1 MSISSDDDGVMN
13 EQLIFKE
20 QLERAH
26 ANFKKTP
33 KERLTK
39 DYVEIKMNLLNDC
52 WTSFNKNHQKIANTF
67 DKKTLADHDYTKQ
80 DLYFKCEEEYTV
92 AKCAMMKKL
101 REFEVQGQHTS
112 TPDKQPETS
121 VTEQETVKVCE
132 VKIPTIKIPTFSG
145 SYTEWCSFHDQFS
158 SLIHNNNKLSSVQK
172 LHYLKTNLSGEAAT
186 LLKNITITESNYDH
200 AWNKLLKRYQNKR
213 IIVNA
218 YLSKLFSIKNI
229 TTESANAIK
238 GMLDITSDC
247 LNGLKSLNI
256 PTESWD
262 SMIIFMTISKLDTES
277 IKQWEE
283 KLGSHDE
290 LPSLEQLT
298 DFLEGRFR
306 SLEGRQAVR
315 SRSTSGTTTNNTTT
329 KRVFHASNEQ
339 CVYCDGDHYLYRCK
353 DFANLH
359 HNAKLEIVTKN
370 GLCFNC
376 LIPKHRVTECRQ
388 KTSCKICRKKHHS
401 LLHPEEN
408 RKETTNEMHQTT
420 PETPRYN
427 HLSAH
432 FAKKMQST
440 GMLLA
445 TAIIGVRA
453 SDGTMQQ
460 LRALIDQGSEGSF
473 ITEKAAQALGLKR
486 YTVNSSVSGLGANT
500 LTRIRHKVIFNIQ
513 STVNNKK
520 FHVDAFCLKTLT
532 RLLPSRR
539 VHETW
544 PHIQGL
550 PLADSSYAV
559 PGNIDILLG
568 AKIYSQILL
577 EGVIKG
583 PPGSP
588 LAQNTQL
595 GWILSGEVANYNEE
609 HLYNDYKNKQQTYYE
624 NMKDQY
630 SEKNIEQA
638 KNNTRENEDT
648 TKPHNRVLSLH
659 IVNEEDT
666 NLLQKFWEIEAE
678 TTTTKIMTDEEQQC
692 EQDFKDNYTRDE
704 HGRYIVKIPMKTDN
718 FDYGNT
724 KQIALQRLNQLER
737 KLNKDPALKE
747 EYSKVIQEYLDLNHM
762 EKIDK
767 FTDTAI
773 NTFYLPHHAVIRRD
787 KSTSKVRIVFN
798 ASSKGPNGKSLN
810 DNMLVGPTI
819 QQDLRQ
825 IVMRWRTHE
834 IGFVADCVKFYRQVK
849 VTEKCAD
856 YQRILWRTNGELNEY
871 KLTRVTFGTA
881 SAPYLATKALHQL
894 ANDEET
900 NFPIASTKTKIDYYI
915 DDFLSGSDTL
925 EESYEVYTQMTGLMK
940 AGGFQLQK
948 WASNNRKFENYV
960 QKTYDN
966 PDNFYTIKSDNNIV
980 KTLGL
985 IWNKDTDNFQY
996 TINLPDQSNS
1006 MVTKR
1011 VILSDISRLFDP
1023 MGWLSPVIIVAKI
1036 MIQQLWLAGV
1046 AWDQNVPT
1054 NIKEEWEQYRQQL
1067 TTLKEVKVNRW
1078 IHTNRNDY
1086 KAELHG
1092 YCDASQKA
1100 YAAVIFMRILKSDGS
1115 IHINQ
1120 ITAKTRVAPIKTISI
1135 PRLELCAA
1143 VLLAKLLKYVSE
1155 NLNIPKENI
1164 HAYTDSTVVLAW
1176 LQSHPSKWKTFIA
1189 NRTSEIL
1196 TTLPRSHWHHVTSA
1210 TNPADVAS
1218 RGISA
1223 PELLTHNLWWN
1234 GPDDLKQKE
1243 IIYEQLIDTTT
1254 DLEERKIQAMTT
1266 STREEFDIFD
1276 RYSSLT
1282 KLLRITAYILR
1293 AFSKEKH
1300 QKQLTG
1306 KEITSALTKCII
1318 LCQTQEYTYEIERL
1332 QRKKPVRNDS
1342 RLKTLNPFIDPQG
1355 ILRVGGR
1362 LANAEIPDVTK
1373 HQVIL
1378 PGHHPFTKLI
1388 LMDIHKQTMHGGP
1401 MLMLSHLRT
1410 KYWIINA
1417 KTRLRQIVHR
1427 CVTCARHR
1435 ASTGS
1440 QMMGSLPQVRVTP
1453 TRAFQHSGVDFAGP
1467 IDLRLSK
1474 GRGCKTQKG
1483 YLSIFV
1489 CMVTRAIHIEIVT
1502 SLTAIDFVAAFKRF
1516 VARRGRCSDIWSD
1529 NATNFIAGNKELIN
1543 QFEKSIGQVHS
1554 EIENLLANDRTTWHH
1569 IPASGPHF
1577 GGLWEASVKLIKFHL
1592 KRVLGTTTLTY
1603 EEMSTITSQ
1612 IEACINSRPI
1622 SHISDD
1628 PSDTTPLTPGH
1639 FLIGEAPITVP
1650 EETYLQT
1657 NTNRLSRW
1665 QLTQKLLQDF
1675 WSRWSRE
1682 YLTNLQQ
1689 RPKWLKELPNLK
1701 IGDLVIVKEDHLP
1714 PSKWVMARVID
1725 THPGGDNLIRVL
1737 TLKSQTS
1744 TFKRP
1749 VTKVSRLPIDI

>member
-1 MSISSDDDGVMN
+1 MSISSEDDGLMN
-13 EQLIFKE
+13 EQMVFKG
-20 QLERAH
+20 QIERAN

-33 KERLTK
+33 KDRLTK
-39 DYVEIKMNLLNDC
+39 DYVEIKLDLLNNM
-52 WTSFNKNHQKIANTF
+52 WTSFSKNHQKIANTY
-67 DKKTLADHDYTKQ
+67 DKSTLDEHVYSKEDV
-80 DLYFKCEEEYTV
+80 YFKCEEEYTV

-101 REFEVQGQHTS
+101 REFVVQVQPAPQNIQTE
-112 TPDKQPETS
+112 TPITDNGS
-121 VTEQETVKVCE
+121 VKVCE
-132 VKIPTIKIPTFSG
+132 IKIPTIKIPTFNG

-158 SLIHNNNKLSSVQK
+158 SLIHNNEKLSSVQK

-186 LLKNITITESNYDH
+186 LLKNVTITDENYNH
-200 AWNKLLKRYQNKR
+200 AWSKLLKRYQNKR

-229 TTESANAIK
+229 TTESAYSIK
-238 GMLDITSDC
+238 NMLDTTSDC
-247 LNGLKSLNI
+247 LNGLRSLKI
-256 PTESWD
+256 STDSWD
-262 SMIIFMTISKLDTES
+262 SIIIFMTVSKLDAES
-277 IKQWEE
+277 LKQWEE
-283 KLGSHDE
+283 KLGCHDE

-306 SLEGRQAVR
+306 SLEGMQAVKNR
-315 SRSTSGTTTNNTTT
+315 TTSGTKSNNSNNT
-329 KRVFHASNEQ
+329 KKVFHTSNER
-339 CVYCDGDHYLYRCK
+339 CVHCNGDHYLYKCK
-353 DFANLH
+353 DFADLK
-359 HNAKLEIVTKN
+359 HNDRLEIVTKN

-388 KTSCKICRKKHHS
+388 RTSCKICRKKHHS
-401 LLHPEEN
+401 LLHPEEDS
-408 RKETTNEMHQTT
+408 KENTNETHQTP
-420 PETPRYN
+420 PETPRHN
-427 HLSAH
+427 QVSAH
-432 FAKKMQST
+432 FAKKTQST

-445 TAIIGVRA
+445 TAIIGVQGP
-453 SDGTMQQ
+453 DGSIQL

-473 ITEKAAQALGLKR
+473 ITESAAQALGLRR

-500 LTRIRHKVIFNIQ
+500 FTRIRHKVTLNIQ
-513 STVNNKK
+513 STINNKQFK
-520 FHVDAFCLKTLT
+520 VDAFCLSTLT

-539 VHETW
+539 VHVTW

-550 PLADSSYAV
+550 PLADSSYAT
-559 PGNIDILLG
+559 PGKIDILLG

-595 GWILSGEVANYNEE
+595 GWILSGEVTNYNEE
-609 HLYNDYKNKQQTYYE
+609 HLNNDYENKQRTYYE
-624 NMKDQY
+624 NITDQY
-630 SEKNIEQA
+630 SEKNTEQE
-638 KNNTRENEDT
+638 KYTTRENDDT
-648 TKPHNRVLSLH
+648 TDTHNQYNRVLNLH
-659 IVNEEDT
+659 IVDHEETD
-666 NLLQKFWEIEAE
+666 LLQKFWELESE

-692 EQDFKDNYTRDE
+692 ERDFKDNYTRDDL
-704 HGRYIVKIPMKTDN
+704 GRYIVKIPMKTDN
-718 FDYGNT
+718 FDYGDT
-724 KQIALQRLNQLER
+724 KQIALQRLNQLEK

-762 EKIDK
+762 EKINK
-767 FTDTAI
+767 EKDTAI
-773 NTFYLPHHAVIRRD
+773 NTFYLPHHAVIRHD

-834 IGFVADCVKFYRQVK
+834 IGYIADCVKFYRQVK
-849 VTEKCAD
+849 VTEECAD
-856 YQRILWRTNGELNEY
+856 YQRILWRMNGELNEY

-894 ANDEET
+894 AIDEEI
-900 NFPIASTKTKIDYYI
+900 NFPIASTTTKLDYYI
-915 DDFLSGSDTL
+915 DDFLSGSDNL
-925 EESYEVYTQMTGLMK
+925 EESCEVYRQMTGLMK

-948 WASNNRKFENYV
+948 WASNNRDFEDYV
-960 QKTYDN
+960 QKTCCNSSNVYKL
-966 PDNFYTIKSDNNIV
+966 KSNDIV

-985 IWNKDTDNFQY
+985 IWNKETDEFQY
-996 TINLPDQSNS
+996 TINLPDQTNSNI
-1006 MVTKR
+1006 TKR
-1011 VILSDISRLFDP
+1011 TILSDISRLFDP

-1046 AWDQNVPT
+1046 TWDQNVPT
-1054 NIKEEWEQYRQQL
+1054 NIKEEWELYRQQL
-1067 TTLKEVKVNRW
+1067 TTLQDVKVNRW
-1078 IHTNRNDY
+1078 IHTNRNDHQ
-1086 KAELHG
+1086 AELHG

-1100 YAAVIFMRILKSDGS
+1100 YAAVIYLRVLKSDGS

-1143 VLLAKLLKYVSE
+1143 VLLTKLLKDVSE
-1155 NLNIPKENI
+1155 NLNIPQTNI

-1189 NRTSEIL
+1189 NRTSDIL
-1196 TTLPRSHWHHVTSA
+1196 TTLPRTHWHHVSSA
-1210 TNPADVAS
+1210 ANPADVAS
-1218 RGISA
+1218 RGIPA
-1223 PELLTHNLWWN
+1223 LDLLTHKLWWN
-1234 GPDDLKQKE
+1234 GPEDLKQKE
-1243 IIYEQLIDTTT
+1243 IEYKQLTDSAT
-1254 DLEERKIQAMTT
+1254 DLEERKIQAMTINT
-1266 STREEFDIFD
+1266 VEDFDLLN

-1282 KLLRITAYILR
+1282 KLLRVTAYILR
-1293 AFSKEKH
+1293 ACSKEKH
-1300 QKQLTG
+1300 EKHLTG
-1306 KEITSALTKCII
+1306 KEITSALTKCIN
-1318 LCQTQEYTYEIERL
+1318 LCQKQEFNKEIERL
-1332 QRKKPVRNDS
+1332 LEKKPVKNDS

-1378 PGHHPFTKLI
+1378 PGHHPFTKLV
-1388 LMDIHKQTMHGGP
+1388 LTDIHKQTMHGGP

-1410 KYWIINA
+1410 TYWITNA
-1417 KTRLRQIVHR
+1417 KTRLRQIVHK

-1440 QMMGSLPQVRVTP
+1440 QMMGSLPPVRVTP

-1502 SLTAIDFVAAFKRF
+1502 SLTAIDFVSAFKRF

-1529 NATNFIAGNKELIN
+1529 NATNFIAGNKELNN
-1543 QFEKSIGQVHS
+1543 QFGTTIRQVRS
-1554 EIENLLANDRTTWHH
+1554 DIENLLANDRTTWHH

-1592 KRVLGTTTLTY
+1592 KRVLGNTTLTY
-1603 EEMSTITSQ
+1603 EEMSTVTAQ
-1612 IEACINSRPI
+1612 IEACVNSRPI

-1628 PSDTTPLTPGH
+1628 PSDITPLTPGH

-1665 QLTQKLLQDF
+1665 QLTQRRLQDF
-1675 WSRWSRE
+1675 WSRWSKE

-1689 RPKWLKELPNLK
+1689 RPKWLKALPNLQ

-1714 PSKWVMARVID
+1714 PSKWVMARIID
-1725 THPGGDNLIRVL
+1725 THPGGI
-1737 TLKSQTS
+1737 T
-1744 TFKRP
+1744 
-1749 VTKVSRLPIDI
+1749 